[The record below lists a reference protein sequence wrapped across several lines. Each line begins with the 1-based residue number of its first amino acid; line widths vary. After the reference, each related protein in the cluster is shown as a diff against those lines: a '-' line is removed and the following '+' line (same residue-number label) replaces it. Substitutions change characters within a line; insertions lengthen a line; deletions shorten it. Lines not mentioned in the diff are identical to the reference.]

1 MAAFSFAVHSDQ
13 RPRMVFLAYGS
24 RLTHCTSLRAHGSL
38 YTRKFSSRKLQSELM
53 SAAGISTPNAFIRQ
67 LPKAELHLHL
77 EGAVDPATLLEL
89 RNDHGEH
96 ATLAETE
103 ALYGYT
109 DFPSFLMAFKEV
121 SAHLRGPDDYELVT
135 YRLMQRLKEENVLH
149 AEVYVAVGVCLF
161 RKQDIAAIFEGLER
175 GRARGAR
182 DFGVSLLWIFDA
194 TRHFGVEEAQ
204 KVFELAV
211 RYKDRHVVGI
221 GIGGDEIK
229 APPELF
235 RGVYAY
241 AEDHGLRLTAH
252 AGETGSAES
261 IWGALNLHAER
272 IGHGFSANQDPDLI
286 EELAYRQIP
295 VEICVTSNLRTGVC
309 KSPAEHPVKSYFDQG
324 MMVTLNT
331 DDPALFGTSLA
342 REYLFAQET
351 YGFTDEHL
359 RELARN
365 SFEASFLPAEK
376 KLELLSLFDAAVAG

>member
-1 MAAFSFAVHSDQ
+1 MSEAAEHPPSSFV
-13 RPRMVFLAYGS
+13 
-24 RLTHCTSLRAHGSL
+24 
-38 YTRKFSSRKLQSELM
+38 
-53 SAAGISTPNAFIRQ
+53 RQ

-77 EGAVDPATLLEL
+77 EGAVEPATLLEL
-89 RNDHGEH
+89 RRQHGEQ

-103 ALYGYT
+103 SLYRYT
-109 DFPSFLMAFKEV
+109 DFGSFLMAFKEV

-135 YRLMQRLKEENVLH
+135 YRLMQQLKEENVLH
-149 AEVYVAVGVCLF
+149 AEVYVAVGVSLY
-161 RKQDIAAIFEGLER
+161 RKQDFAAIFEGLER

-204 KVFELAV
+204 KVFELAA
-211 RYKDRHVVGI
+211 RYKNRHVVGV
-221 GIGGDEIK
+221 GIGGDEVK

-235 RGVYAY
+235 RSVFAY
-241 AEDHGLRLTAH
+241 AQDHGLHLTAH
-252 AGETGSAES
+252 AGETASPES

-272 IGHGFSANQDPDLI
+272 IGHGLTAAQDPDLV

-295 VEICVTSNLRTGVC
+295 VEICITSNLRTGVC
-309 KSPAEHPVKSYFDQG
+309 KSAADHPVKNYFDQG
-324 MMVTLNT
+324 LMITLNT

-342 REYLFAQET
+342 REYQFAQDT
-351 YGFTDEHL
+351 FGFTEEHL

-376 KLELLSLFDAAVAG
+376 KLELLSLFDAAAAR

>member
-1 MAAFSFAVHSDQ
+1 MSPAVA
-13 RPRMVFLAYGS
+13 P
-24 RLTHCTSLRAHGSL
+24 
-38 YTRKFSSRKLQSELM
+38 
-53 SAAGISTPNAFIRQ
+53 TPNAFIRQ

-77 EGAVDPATLLEL
+77 EGAVEPSTLLEL
-89 RNDHGEH
+89 RNRHGDT

-103 ALYGYT
+103 ALYRYS
-109 DFPSFLMAFKEV
+109 DFPTFLMAFKEV
-121 SAHLRGPDDYELVT
+121 SAHLRGPDDYELIT
-135 YRLMQRLKEENVLH
+135 HRLMQRLKEENVLH

-161 RKQDIAAIFEGLER
+161 RKQDFPAIFEGLER

-182 DFGVSLLWIFDA
+182 DFVVSLLWLFDG
-194 TRHFGVEEAQ
+194 TRHFGVEQTQ

-221 GIGGDEIK
+221 GIGGDEQK

-235 RGVYAY
+235 RGAYAY
-241 AEDHGLRLTAH
+241 AEDHGLHLTAH
-252 AGETGSAES
+252 AGETGTSES

-272 IGHGFSANQDPDLI
+272 IGHGFNAGQDSDLI

-295 VEICVTSNLRTGVC
+295 VEVCITSNLRTGVC
-309 KSPAEHPVKSYFDQG
+309 KSPDQHPVKSYFDQG
-324 MMVTLNT
+324 IMVTLNT

-342 REYLFAQET
+342 REYQFAQQT

-365 SFEASFLPAEK
+365 SFEASFLAAEK
-376 KLELLSLFDAAVAG
+376 KLELLSLFDAAVAR

>member
-1 MAAFSFAVHSDQ
+1 MSTAGAQ
-13 RPRMVFLAYGS
+13 PP
-24 RLTHCTSLRAHGSL
+24 
-38 YTRKFSSRKLQSELM
+38 KLL
-53 SAAGISTPNAFIRQ
+53 IRQ

-77 EGAVDPATLLEL
+77 EGTLDPATLVEL
-89 RNDHGEH
+89 RRNHGEA

-103 ALYGYT
+103 ALYRYS
-109 DFPSFLMAFKEV
+109 DFSSFLTAFKEI

-135 YRLMQRLKEENVLH
+135 YRLMQQLKEENVLH
-149 AEVYVAVGVCLF
+149 AEVYVAVGVCLY
-161 RKQDIAAIFEGLER
+161 RKQDFDAIFEGMER

-194 TRHFGVEEAQ
+194 TRQFGVEEAQ

-211 RYKDRHVVGI
+211 RHKSRHVVGI
-221 GIGGDEIK
+221 GIGGDEQK

-235 RGVYAY
+235 RGTYAY

-252 AGETGSAES
+252 AGETASAES
-261 IWGALNLHAER
+261 VWGALNLHAER
-272 IGHGFSANQDPDLI
+272 IGHGLSSAQDPDLI

-295 VEICVTSNLRTGVC
+295 VEISITSNLRTGVC
-309 KSPAEHPVKSYFDQG
+309 KSAGEHPVKNYFDQG
-324 MMVTLNT
+324 VMVTLNT
-331 DDPALFGTSLA
+331 DDPALFNTSLA
-342 REYLFAQET
+342 REYQFAQDT

-376 KLELLSLFDAAVAG
+376 KLELLSLFDAAVAR